1 MLSLSIDTSMSSRAP
16 YRSFNLKF
24 DDRILFVGGGGA
36 AIIQGAFIRL
46 AAFI

>member
-24 DDRILFVGGGGA
+24 DDRILFVGGGG
-36 AIIQGAFIRL
+36 GSYYTGSVY
-46 AAFI
+46 